1 LFVRSFV
8 RSFVTND
15 YTRFGIFNT
24 KKRRRRDE
32 QTNKQTIARA
42 RRYGFHSLAL
52 LANALAAAPRPP
64 RPRASKSETT
74 PSYGLF
80 ASPRSTRSGL
90 NLSLPRIAAYA
101 HAANPTKTSNVAPI
115 PIPNSP
121 AAVDVDVDAAVDVD
135 VPACASAANPT
146 VAITI
151 ASVRI
156 SIVARVGL

>member
-1 LFVRSFV
+1 MDATIRLIVRSFV

-32 QTNKQTIARA
+32 QTNNRA

-90 NLSLPRIAAYA
+90 NLSLPRIAAYT
-101 HAANPTKTSNVAPI
+101 HAANPTNTSNVAPH

-121 AAVDVDVDAAVDVD
+121 AAVDVDVDVD

-156 SIVARVGL
+156 SIVARVEL